1 MRDGLRKASPFQSFA
16 PISNVMPQTETKCR
30 TQTPTKSVVAKRA
43 KGKSTT
49 PRSAALPMANS
60 RTSISVAELPRT
72 HRATANRERKVRDPN
87 FVLNLYTRNL

>member
-1 MRDGLRKASPFQSFA
+1 MPKITALQDFA
-16 PISNVMPQTETKCR
+16 RISNIMPQTKSKSR
-30 TQTPTKSVVAKRA
+30 KQTPTKSVVAKHA

-87 FVLNLYTRNL
+87 IVLNFYTRNL